1 MAEEKVVEG
10 KEPEVLVSEEVPE
23 EKPNVD
29 DNDDDIVEADAE
41 PKKDSK
47 RSKTPEKEDKQD
59 KEDDSGTTPEE
70 KVPPPPPKE
79 DDSEQQEKKKK
90 VKEEKTS
97 ETEKRKSTK
106 SKKEKSRR
114 RSKERSRRRRRRSRS
129 PRSRRK
135 RSRDRSR
142 RSKEKGK
149 DKRRSSSRDRRRKRK
164 RSSSKQRS
172 HSKERKKIKR
182 EKVKRERRHAR
193 VKRETSTRKVKIE
206 VKRAVISV
214 KKPKKELPVLTEA
227 QKKENARQLLEAQIK
242 AASEGVNAQ
251 ITRPARK
258 LYVGNLP
265 TDMGLTEKML
275 VQFFTAC
282 LGGLGIRTELPI
294 MSAWIN
300 GDQTFAFIEC
310 RSVQDATLALT
321 LCDGLALGG
330 RQLRFGRPVDY
341 KLPAKHLLC
350 YCVGGPEPVG
360 EVDVPYTM
368 PNVADN
374 TPAYHLAKALMKQ
387 ETGSDPTPSILVPAA
402 PKSNKSRVLCLENCV
417 NESMISKNEDYIDI
431 IEDIKEECETFG
443 KLLQLVIPRR
453 GADPCGFNR
462 VFLRYEKQS
471 GADKC
476 RLKVNNREFG
486 EGKVNCGYF
495 AEDLFK
501 SGEWD
506 QDVNELDDDKKNE
519 VVLTLVGVNNDTK
532 KEEIPV

>member
-1 MAEEKVVEG
+1 MVDEGTLVKPTEDAELDPEKVPKLEDEDESIVKAEPQMQKSPKETSPAPEPEEEEKKTKEG
-10 KEPEVLVSEEVPE
+10 S
-23 EKPNVD
+23 
-29 DNDDDIVEADAE
+29 
-41 PKKDSK
+41 
-47 RSKTPEKEDKQD
+47 RSPA
-59 KEDDSGTTPEE
+59 
-70 KVPPPPPKE
+70 PPPPPKDE
-79 DDSEQQEKKKK
+79 RGSSEEKKKK
-90 VKEEKTS
+90 VKKEEKEAS
-97 ETEKRKSTK
+97 RKSESK

-114 RSKERSRRRRRRSRS
+114 RSRSRRRRRRSRS
-129 PRSRRK
+129 RGRRRRSP
-135 RSRDRSR
+135 DRSR
-142 RSKEKGK
+142 RRSRERR
-149 DKRRSSSRDRRRKRK
+149 RRSRSRERRRRKRK
-164 RSSSKQRS
+164 RSSSGSRESRHVMKAVQRARAAAATYV
-172 HSKERKKIKR
+172 KPEKKL
-182 EKVKRERRHAR
+182 
-193 VKRETSTRKVKIE
+193 
-206 VKRAVISV
+206 
-214 KKPKKELPVLTEA
+214 LPELTEA

-321 LCDGLALGG
+321 LCDGLTLGG

-341 KLPAKHLLC
+341 KLPTKHLLC

-368 PNVADN
+368 PNVEQG
-374 TPAYHLAKALMKQ
+374 TQAYHLAKALMKQ
-387 ETGSDPTPSILVPAA
+387 ETGSDPSNTVLIPAA

-417 NESMISKNEDYIDI
+417 SEDMISKNEDYIDI

-443 KLLQLVIPRR
+443 KLLQVVIPRR
-453 GADPCGFNR
+453 GADPCGFGR

-486 EGKVNCGYF
+486 DTVVQCAYF
-495 AEDLFK
+495 AEETFK
-501 SGEWD
+501 EGEWD
-506 QDVNELDDDKKNE
+506 NPVNDDVKQKQEPVYEIKL
-519 VVLTLVGVNNDTK
+519 
-532 KEEIPV
+532 KEEVEMTV

>member
-1 MAEEKVVEG
+1 MK
-10 KEPEVLVSEEVPE
+10 KESRHVMKAVQRARAAAATYV
-23 EKPNVD
+23 K
-29 DNDDDIVEADAE
+29 
-41 PKKDSK
+41 
-47 RSKTPEKEDKQD
+47 PEKKLL
-59 KEDDSGTTPEE
+59 PE
-70 KVPPPPPKE
+70 
-79 DDSEQQEKKKK
+79 
-90 VKEEKTS
+90 
-97 ETEKRKSTK
+97 
-106 SKKEKSRR
+106 
-114 RSKERSRRRRRRSRS
+114 
-129 PRSRRK
+129 
-135 RSRDRSR
+135 
-142 RSKEKGK
+142 
-149 DKRRSSSRDRRRKRK
+149 
-164 RSSSKQRS
+164 
-172 HSKERKKIKR
+172 
-182 EKVKRERRHAR
+182 
-193 VKRETSTRKVKIE
+193 
-206 VKRAVISV
+206 
-214 KKPKKELPVLTEA
+214 LTEA

-321 LCDGLALGG
+321 LCDGLTLGG

-341 KLPAKHLLC
+341 KLPTKHLLC

-368 PNVADN
+368 PNVEQG
-374 TPAYHLAKALMKQ
+374 TQAYHLAKALMKQ
-387 ETGSDPTPSILVPAA
+387 ETGSDPSNTVLIPAA

-417 NESMISKNEDYIDI
+417 SEDMISKNEDYIDI

-443 KLLQLVIPRR
+443 KLLQVVIPRR
-453 GADPCGFNR
+453 GADPCGFGR

-471 GADKC
+471 GAVKC

-486 EGKVNCGYF
+486 DTVVQCAYF
-495 AEDLFK
+495 AEETFK
-501 SGEWD
+501 EGEWD
-506 QDVNELDDDKKNE
+506 NPVNDDD
-519 VVLTLVGVNNDTK
+519 DTK
-532 KEEIPV
+532 QEPTYEIKLKEEVEMTV